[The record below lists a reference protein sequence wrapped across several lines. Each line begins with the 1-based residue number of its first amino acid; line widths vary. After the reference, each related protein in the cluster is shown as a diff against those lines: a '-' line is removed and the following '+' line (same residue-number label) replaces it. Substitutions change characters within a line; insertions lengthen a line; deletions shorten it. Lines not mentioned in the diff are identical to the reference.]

1 MVGKIGMTIEALVV
15 DNVQSPPRAK
25 LIDWNNVCLVA
36 RKPPRE
42 KRVIDNNPAYY
53 RNFERVGIDG

>member
-1 MVGKIGMTIEALVV
+1 MTIEALVV